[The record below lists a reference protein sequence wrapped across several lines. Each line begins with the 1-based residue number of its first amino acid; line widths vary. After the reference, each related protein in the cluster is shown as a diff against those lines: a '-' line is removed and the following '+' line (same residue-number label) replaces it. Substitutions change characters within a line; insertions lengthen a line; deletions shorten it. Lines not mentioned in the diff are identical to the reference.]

1 MTGPDG
7 PAAGEPPA
15 EPPPEG
21 ADLRFT
27 EHARDTVRVSRDLS
41 AEGHLARGD
50 RTRMSRLNFTARARP
65 ADPAERDAAF
75 TARPPEPAP
84 RPASAEA
91 DDGPDPPAA

>member
-1 MTGPDG
+1 MIDPER
-7 PAAGEPPA
+7 PAAGEPPDEA
-15 EPPPEG
+15 PPEG
-21 ADLRFT
+21 ADLRYT

-75 TARPPEPAP
+75 TARLPDPAP
-84 RPASAEA
+84 PPAPADP
-91 DDGPDPPAA
+91 DDGAGPSAD